1 MSQKAGVMVKRAIYA
16 YVNRDKEAAQAV
28 IALDDGVDELF
39 QTVKAELVELIVSS
53 REQADQVIDLIIIA
67 KYLER
72 IADHAVN
79 IAQWA
84 IYCVTGELVAAN

>member
-1 MSQKAGVMVKRAIYA
+1 MVDLDEDVDQLFQSVKSQLVEIIAGSKQNA
-16 YVNRDKEAAQAV
+16 DQAV
-28 IALDDGVDELF
+28 DY
-39 QTVKAELVELIVSS
+39 
-53 REQADQVIDLIIIA
+53 IIIA

-84 IYCVTGELVAAN
+84 IYCVTGQVPVTN

>member
-1 MSQKAGVMVKRAIYA
+1 MSSKASGMVKRAIFA
-16 YVNRDKEAAQAV
+16 YVNREETAAREV
-28 IALDDGVDELF
+28 IGLDDAVDELF
-39 QTVKAELVELIVSS
+39 QSVKGDLVALI
-53 REQADQVIDLIIIA
+53 REDRENADPAIDLIIIA

-84 IYCVTGELVAAN
+84 IYCVTGTLVETN

>member
-1 MSQKAGVMVKRAIYA
+1 MVKRAIFAYA
-16 YVNRDKEAAQAV
+16 NRDQNAAGEV
-28 IALDDGVDELF
+28 IGLDDAVDELF
-39 QTVKAELVELIVSS
+39 RTVKGDLVALIRES
-53 REQADQVIDLIIIA
+53 RDNADRAIDLIIIA

-84 IYCVTGELVAAN
+84 IYCVTGTLVDPS